1 MGYRTM
7 TEIPDDIPFL
17 DLAAQH
23 AEVAAALDRA
33 WAKITASNHFIG
45 GSYVDD
51 FETAFAQY
59 CGVKECVGVANGT
72 DALELILRALGFGP
86 GDEIIVPANTFVATV
101 EAIVT
106 VGSTPVFVD
115 VEDETLVVAAAAI
128 EAAITERTAAAIVVH
143 LYGQMPDMDAISE
156 VTERAG
162 IALIEDAAQA
172 HGARWLDR
180 RAGSFGHAAAFSFY
194 PGKNLGAFGDAG
206 AVTTHDSDLSER
218 IRSLADHGRRLGTR
232 HEHSASGRNSRLD
245 ALQAA
250 VLSIKLDRLDDW
262 NAARRAAADTY
273 RKHLDATNCRVLQ
286 TDPRSTPVHHLEI
299 VRVPHRAQV
308 LRALD
313 AHRIGWGLHY
323 PVPSHQQRPFEH
335 FARPP
340 YPVTER
346 AAVEIVSVPM
356 FPTIT
361 SHAIER
367 VCDVLVNATRGSAS
381 GTGS

>member
-1 MGYRTM
+1 M
-7 TEIPDDIPFL
+7 TEIPADIPFL

-23 AEVAAALDRA
+23 AEVAIALDRA
-33 WAKITASNHFIG
+33 WAKITASNRFIG

-51 FETAFAQY
+51 FETAFARY

-72 DALELILRALGFGP
+72 DALELILCGLGFGP

-206 AVTTHDSDLSER
+206 AVTTHDFDLSER
-218 IRSLADHGRRLGTR
+218 IRSLADHGRLIGTR

-262 NAARRAAADTY
+262 NASRRAAADTY
-273 RKHLDATNCRVLQ
+273 RKYLDATNCRVLQ
-286 TDPRSTPVHHLEI
+286 ADPRSTPVHHLEI
-299 VRVPHRAQV
+299 VRVPLRAQV

-323 PVPSHQQRPFEH
+323 PIPSHQQRPFER

-346 AAVEIVSVPM
+346 AAAEIVSVPM

-361 SHAIER
+361 SHDIER
-367 VCDVLVNATRGSAS
+367 VCDVLVTATRGSAS